1 MLFLLFLPL
10 VKHWLVAELGSSIQ
24 VSLHLC
30 PGLVTYPPPQHSALV
45 ARGGREPQ
53 IVRWR
58 HGAVKRIWEKL
69 LLRARAAVHAE
80 ASPRRTSQGC
90 LGGTG
95 PCQSITFASVIGSPW
110 SGNLLFHTYFQP
122 SMSSWVLMVFPFQSP
137 KCFPGRR
144 ADLRLYDQTKNKR
157 TTVI

>member
-10 VKHWLVAELGSSIQ
+10 VKHWLVVELGSSIQ

-58 HGAVKRIWEKL
+58 HGAMKRIWEKL
-69 LLRARAAVHAE
+69 LLQARAVVQAE
-80 ASPRRTSQGC
+80 ASPHRASQGFLGRYWPLSIHHIC
-90 LGGTG
+90 LGDRQPLVRESSLPYLFSTQHVQLGFDG
-95 PCQSITFASVIGSPW
+95 VSI
-110 SGNLLFHTYFQP
+110 
-122 SMSSWVLMVFPFQSP
+122 P
-137 KCFPGRR
+137 KS
-144 ADLRLYDQTKNKR
+144 
-157 TTVI
+157 